1 MIPSLSLPVDEI
13 PKREIPV
20 RSSADGFVIVVRRN
34 CSISPFGFAG
44 VLVALAALTVAI
56 AGGFAMAG
64 AWLVLPFAGVE
75 AVLLGTAFMLVA
87 RRATDHERIEVT
99 RDCLSVEV
107 VEGGKTSRMEFDR
120 RWTRVRVEQE
130 RGVRVMIGTRRG
142 EIEVGRHLDA
152 RSRIGLADE
161 LRRRLGN

>member
-20 RSSADGFVIVVRRN
+20 RSSADGFSIVIRRN
-34 CSISPFGFAG
+34 CSISPWGFAG

-75 AVLLGTAFMLVA
+75 ALVLGTAFMFVA
-87 RRATDHERIEVT
+87 RHATDHERIEAAQ
-99 RDCLSVEV
+99 DCLSVEV
-107 VEGGKTSRMEFDR
+107 VEGGKATRMEFDR
-120 RWTRVRVEQE
+120 RWARVRIEE
-130 RGVRVMIGTRRG
+130 EGGLRVLVGTRR
-142 EIEVGRHLDA
+142 EEVEVGRHLDA
-152 RSRIGLADE
+152 RSRVGLADE